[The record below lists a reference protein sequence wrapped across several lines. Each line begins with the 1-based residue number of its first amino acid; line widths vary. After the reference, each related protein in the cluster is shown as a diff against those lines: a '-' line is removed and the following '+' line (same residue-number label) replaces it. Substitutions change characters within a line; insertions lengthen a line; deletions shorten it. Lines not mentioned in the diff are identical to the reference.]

1 MNISSL
7 SLNSVAV
14 YTLLYCFLEETAGQ
28 SFIRGDTQIILY
40 GYGLVA
46 TCADASEF
54 HRAYSTH
61 KLVAVIF
68 VRAHWNSPQRQEL
81 PLTVEITPTDHYS
94 KATRRTRDIH
104 DLKCSSSEKSY
115 CPMLVK
121 QIKSIFFFLCGGT
134 DTNTRTSAKG
144 ARCRESESSAL
155 SRTAY
160 LDCADVEPRQ
170 PRANPA
176 KPEHSP

>member
-1 MNISSL
+1 MFVDPPPVLDEYLESL
-7 SLNSVAV
+7 AELRCGVHFV
-14 YTLLYCFLEETAGQ
+14 VLFLEETTGQ

-40 GYGLVA
+40 GYGLVK

-68 VRAHWNSPQRQEL
+68 VRAHWNSPQLQEL

-104 DLKCSSSEKSY
+104 DLKCNSSEKSY

-121 QIKSIFFFLCGGT
+121 QIKSITFFLCGGHRHKYE
-134 DTNTRTSAKG
+134 NKCKR
-144 ARCRESESSAL
+144 
-155 SRTAY
+155 
-160 LDCADVEPRQ
+160 
-170 PRANPA
+170 RAVM
-176 KPEHSP
+176 